1 MQFDQ
6 RSALGRGSSHPIW
19 RYATAALMAFISG
32 ALFAGSAAADAYVQR
47 SEVQSYIDELVAN
60 HGFSRIALEEV
71 FSESTKQ
78 ERIIELMS
86 RPAERRLAWH
96 EYQKILVDEPRV
108 SQGVV
113 FWRENK
119 QALER
124 AAKAYGVAPE
134 IIVAIIGVETRYGRV
149 TGNFGVVDA
158 LSTLAFD
165 YPPRAKFFRGQLTEH
180 FLLSREEG
188 KNPLSMKG
196 SYAGAMG
203 FGQFIPSSYRAYAV
217 DFDNDG
223 VRDIWANKTDA
234 IGSVANYF
242 AEHGWQGSND
252 VVERVTLSEMTPE
265 LDALINNGLKPTLT
279 VADWRGMGVQV
290 SGTQDDARNATLM
303 RMEQP
308 NGNEYWLG
316 FDDFYVI
323 TRYNHSR
330 LYAMAVYQLSQAI
343 RKRRES
349 AAIPA

>member
-47 SEVQSYIDELVAN
+47 SEVQSYIDELVTN

-124 AAKAYGVAPE
+124 AAKAQAGDAVRGLPRRGE
-134 IIVAIIGVETRYGRV
+134 GHRRRLGR
-149 TGNFGVVDA
+149 GGW
-158 LSTLAFD
+158 SW
-165 YPPRAKFFRGQLTEH
+165 
-180 FLLSREEG
+180 
-188 KNPLSMKG
+188 
-196 SYAGAMG
+196 AGAG
-203 FGQFIPSSYRAYAV
+203 LLHSGEEPGCWRCWSRSLPS
-217 DFDNDG
+217 G
-223 VRDIWANKTDA
+223 
-234 IGSVANYF
+234 
-242 AEHGWQGSND
+242 
-252 VVERVTLSEMTPE
+252 
-265 LDALINNGLKPTLT
+265 
-279 VADWRGMGVQV
+279 
-290 SGTQDDARNATLM
+290 
-303 RMEQP
+303 
-308 NGNEYWLG
+308 
-316 FDDFYVI
+316 
-323 TRYNHSR
+323 
-330 LYAMAVYQLSQAI
+330 
-343 RKRRES
+343 
-349 AAIPA
+349 